1 MMPKRLRA
9 QATRL
14 GVTGNVD
21 KLLKELHTIA
31 VQHALCIMHE
41 RRAKEKQTAV
51 TTNPKKKT
59 GGTQTSTH
67 SPFGL
72 QRTRAPPR

>member
-1 MMPKRLRA
+1 MIPKRLRA

-14 GVTGNVD
+14 GATNVD

-31 VQHALCIMHE
+31 VQHALYIMHE

-51 TTNPKKKT
+51 VNNPKKKT
-59 GGTQTSTH
+59 GGTQTSTYI
-67 SPFGL
+67 PFGL
-72 QRTRAPPR
+72 QKTRAPPR